1 MVLNPKT
8 YFSINEKTLL
18 NILDTFLCKIMKREL
33 KCIFKLCAA
42 ILQDLKHPKNRPPI
56 SLSHTIECM
65 WERRAS
71 MFPVLDTNLCSL
83 LHTSDLQK
91 LSRIEK
97 HKILKCVCL
106 SSFWIGCAK
115 KDRKIYPLNLSIL
128 QQITVNGVN
137 FCTAYVFGRLDD
149 RSLVF
154 SILWLSPK
162 IIAFHPKVAS
172 LKWKERKKHT

>member
-1 MVLNPKT
+1 MRFVALQNKNLFLTHFFLRIMSHLFKMSTELPPTHAET
-8 YFSINEKTLL
+8 YK
-18 NILDTFLCKIMKREL
+18 
-33 KCIFKLCAA
+33 
-42 ILQDLKHPKNRPPI
+42 
-56 SLSHTIECM
+56 
-65 WERRAS
+65 
-71 MFPVLDTNLCSL
+71 
-83 LHTSDLQK
+83 
-91 LSRIEK
+91 SRIEK

-172 LKWKERKKHT
+172 LKWKERKKTHNFEDLGI

>member
-1 MVLNPKT
+1 MRFVALQNRNLFFNSFFPPNYESFVQNVYWT
-8 YFSINEKTLL
+8 PSYTPET
-18 NILDTFLCKIMKREL
+18 CK
-33 KCIFKLCAA
+33 
-42 ILQDLKHPKNRPPI
+42 
-56 SLSHTIECM
+56 S
-65 WERRAS
+65 W
-71 MFPVLDTNLCSL
+71 
-83 LHTSDLQK
+83 
-91 LSRIEK
+91 IEK

-172 LKWKERKKHT
+172 LKRKERSIILKF

>member
-1 MVLNPKT
+1 MALQNKNLFLTHFFPPNYESFVQNVYWTPSYTPET
-8 YFSINEKTLL
+8 YK
-18 NILDTFLCKIMKREL
+18 
-33 KCIFKLCAA
+33 
-42 ILQDLKHPKNRPPI
+42 
-56 SLSHTIECM
+56 
-65 WERRAS
+65 
-71 MFPVLDTNLCSL
+71 
-83 LHTSDLQK
+83 
-91 LSRIEK
+91 SRIEK

-172 LKWKERKKHT
+172 LKWKERKERNIVLKI